1 MTLTQ
6 EDALYDFL
14 DITTSPFSVQD
25 AVAAVLAQDAS
36 LKRNLERDILAFLQE
51 RRLAFPMNDG
61 RWLSRCGYFQNGYFL
76 ITPSRLE
83 IQNGI
88 LIPGHRCVPFANPLL
103 LPHEYT
109 FYWKEKTIPYTTT
122 EGAPEDFYP
131 YYSIFGEEYAPQY
144 IARDNPQNESLYNQD
159 PYEEPA
165 EVSIHTLDM
174 RSFYRETGVLPG
186 QSILVQLKNWKLGY
200 FEIVSVVAEPPKQ
213 EEANIW
219 IEALDRGF
227 SQSFN
232 SIGPGS
238 STEEQVAFA
247 YWFAGSD
254 VLHHPAYALE
264 TYLYEKT
271 NVVDVVPYGMESR
284 FWFVGKDIP
293 DGSADATVTGPPDKT
308 ELEELLYDY
317 GIPVSEYVVQS
328 YIRDVLAFPPEEGD
342 TIVPAEFPPQ
352 QRLIWTV
359 LYRLVPPPIKLEEQ
373 DFFFVFQYI
382 QEVLLEIQPNYN
394 PFTDLPLATIRHSAA
409 EFHTALIEQMAR
421 LSRSPIEMEWLP
433 KHTFIVLS
441 QLQFHTAHILEE
453 LDTDGGLSEVELES
467 LEISLDGMLDTYQ
480 EVRQRIEEALEEGR
494 KQRLSLVRPE
504 KERFPRA
511 DEKTGNLV
519 SAVVLQASLRG
530 TDVWRRFVVPQEC
543 SLAML
548 HRILTILFDWSGNL
562 WYSFIIDA
570 MVYTE
575 KPNEGGFT
583 VHTTTVDQLLKE
595 NIRELVYDYGEDSPW
610 EIHLRIMYDLTLS
623 PEEAPFQCLLGEK
636 AAPPEYIGG
645 PLRFRRFLAALGG
658 SDTEQRLARH
668 ELGENFNPDF
678 FDRDRYNRQLE
689 RLTQEVRST

>member
-14 DITTSPFSVQD
+14 DITTNPFSIQEV
-25 AVAAVLAQDAS
+25 VAAVLSQDAS
-36 LKRNLERDILAFLQE
+36 LKRNLERDILAFLQD

-109 FYWKEKTIPYTTT
+109 LYWNGEALPYTTT

-159 PYEEPA
+159 PYEEPT

-174 RSFYRETGVLPG
+174 RSFYRETGLLPG
-186 QSILVQLKNWKLGY
+186 QSLLVQLKNWKLGY
-200 FEIVSVVAEPPKQ
+200 FEIVSVTVEPPTQ
-213 EEANIW
+213 EHAHTW
-219 IEALDRGF
+219 ITALDRGF
-227 SQSFN
+227 SQSFTT
-232 SIGPGS
+232 IGPGS

-254 VLHHPAYALE
+254 ILHNPAYALE

-271 NVVDVVPYGMESR
+271 NIVDVVPYGMESR
-284 FWFVGKDIP
+284 FWFVGKEIP
-293 DGSADATVTGPPDKT
+293 DGSTDTTVTGPPDKT

-328 YIRDVLAFPPEEGD
+328 YIRDVLAFPPEEKD
-342 TIVPAEFPPQ
+342 SSVPFELPPQ
-352 QRLIWTV
+352 QRLIWAV
-359 LYRLVPPPIKLEEQ
+359 LYRLVPAPIQLEEQ
-373 DFFFVFQYI
+373 DLLFVFQYI
-382 QEVLLEIQPNYN
+382 QEVLLEIQRTYN
-394 PFTDLPLATIRHSAA
+394 PFADLPLATVRHSAA

-453 LDTDGGLSEVELES
+453 LDTDGGLLDVELES

-494 KQRLSLVRPE
+494 KQRLSLVKPE
-504 KERFPRA
+504 KERFSLVK
-511 DEKTGNLV
+511 ETSGSVV
-519 SAVVLQASLRG
+519 SAVVFQASLRG
-530 TDVWRRFVVPQEC
+530 TDVWRRFVVPRDC
-543 SLAML
+543 SLGLL
-548 HRILTILFDWSGNL
+548 HRILTILFDWSGKL
-562 WYSFIIDA
+562 WYSFVIDG

-575 KPNEGGFT
+575 KPNEGGCT
-583 VHTTTVDQLLKE
+583 VHTTGIDYLLKE

-610 EIHLRIMYDLTLS
+610 EIHLRMMYELTLS
-623 PEEAPFQCLLGEK
+623 PEESPFQCLLGEK
-636 AAPPEYIGG
+636 ASPPEHIGG

-658 SDTEQRLARH
+658 SDTERRLARH
-668 ELGENFNPDF
+668 ELGDTFNPELF
-678 FDRDRYNRQLE
+678 ERERYNRQLE
-689 RLTQEVRST
+689 TLMQK